1 VITFC
6 IREEIKASN
15 SPTHT
20 GRRAIMSYHG
30 KIVQL
35 LVGLL
40 EYFYVVV
47 RQHWIIH
54 QICGDDV
61 LVSGFGHQRVSK
73 TP

>member
-1 VITFC
+1 MYTSGKVIT
-6 IREEIKASN
+6 
-15 SPTHT
+15 
-20 GRRAIMSYHG
+20 SYHG

-40 EYFYVVV
+40 EGFYVII

-54 QICGDDV
+54 QICGVNV
-61 LVSGFGHQRVSK
+61 LVPGPGHQQISR